1 MPLSQYILDARE
13 EYRLQ
18 TRERNTWLTRLRW
31 YYLVILAAVIV
42 VASYLTQAQASR
54 NRQFALTTAG
64 IGLTL
69 NFILW
74 ALTKPKNRSIYYYH
88 SVAVAQLILDITLAA
103 SIVYF
108 QGGLSSRAT
117 VLFAIPIV
125 GAGLLFTKGFAYVSA
140 FLSAVGYVLALVIYR
155 HNNPGS
161 YELWQV
167 TLPAVFY
174 AVVFLIIAIIVSA
187 YRNKTASNERE
198 KSYTELLSMLRH
210 QLYHPTSV
218 IAAIIDMLQHGEHYS
233 KWPAGD
239 KNYLQQL
246 KRENKKLHTMIA
258 NALEAIRTDQDEI
271 KQTKVFDIVPLLN
284 DEAVSCAT
292 GAKRVSDLKTMLPN
306 KTIEVEGDAQQLT
319 TALDNVIENAFR
331 YTEKGTPV
339 IVSISEENYKV
350 TISVH
355 DKGEGMS
362 DADQKALFQLFSKMQ
377 SRISGDPEKLYDTGL
392 GLYVSKLIIERHK
405 GKLELSSSKEY
416 GTNVTITLYRRLI

>member
-13 EYRLQ
+13 EFRLQ

-258 NALEAIRTDQDEI
+258 NALEAIKTDQDEI

>member
-13 EYRLQ
+13 EFRLQ

>member
-258 NALEAIRTDQDEI
+258 NALEAIKTDQDEI